1 MTIIDLTIYII
12 AALLYIVH
20 KVRIMKTKTVDIKY
34 TDLSHAA
41 LAVVAANL
49 TSISLNLAIASVI
62 ITALYIIYQMWS
74 DRSSKDIAVY
84 TATYTITIA
93 VKHGISITML

>member
-1 MTIIDLTIYII
+1 MIVIDLTIYII
-12 AALLYIVH
+12 ATLLYIIH
-20 KVRIMKTKTVDIKY
+20 KVKVMKTKTVNIKY
-34 TDLSHAA
+34 TDLSHVA
-41 LAVVAANL
+41 LAMIAANL
-49 TSISLNLAIASVI
+49 VSISLNLAIASAI
-62 ITALYIIYQMWS
+62 ITALYVIYQMWG

>member
-1 MTIIDLTIYII
+1 MTIIDLAVYVI
-12 AALLYIVH
+12 ATLLYIVH
-20 KVRIMKTKTVDIKY
+20 KVKIMKTKITNVKY

-41 LAVVAANL
+41 LAMVAANL
-49 TSISLNLAIASVI
+49 VSISLNLAIASAI
-62 ITALYIIYQMWS
+62 ITALYVVYQMWG